1 MVLLHCLALMC
12 NPTTIRNLQTN
23 HIISTLIQIKARLTR
38 ALVTLHYITN
48 FIVAIIQLVPLH
60 HHQTYIDNLNHIMHI
75 AVPALHT
82 YNFTTTILM
91 VTRVFRY
98 FYCACMLTVTAEL
111 TLKLAYVTLCDFAWH
126 LRDRRLVWAAE
137 CTGRDSTVRG
147 RTVVCEVDSGSSEAP
162 AWDTYLLNKACL

>member
-1 MVLLHCLALMC
+1 MAHCNIPSPRMC

-23 HIISTLIQIKARLTR
+23 HIISTLIQIKVRLTR

-82 YNFTTTILM
+82 HNFTTTILM
-91 VTRVFRY
+91 FTRVFRY

-111 TLKLAYVTLCDFAWH
+111 TLKLAYVTLCDF
-126 LRDRRLVWAAE
+126 
-137 CTGRDSTVRG
+137 S
-147 RTVVCEVDSGSSEAP
+147 
-162 AWDTYLLNKACL
+162 